1 MKRTIRHIIV
11 HAVERSE
18 AKKLLNKNFH
28 YCINPYGTMQTGCP
42 CWCATD
48 NIPAVDAQAIHIH
61 YIIDRSHLTRGL
73 LLGSPEQQERLF
85 DKILA
90 LTGTYRNATIS
101 NATDYEE
108 RLYGQKDF
116 EVKQWLS
123 TYLPRVLEDD
133 LDVTTGKQTV

>member
-1 MKRTIRHIIV
+1 MKRTISHIII
-11 HAVERSE
+11 HAVGRSE
-18 AKKLLNKNFH
+18 AKKLLHENFH
-28 YCINPYGTMQTGCP
+28 YCINPYGTLQTGCS
-42 CWCATD
+42 WRSATT
-48 NIPAVDAQAIHIH
+48 NIPCMDAQAIHIL
-61 YIIDRSHLTRGL
+61 YIIDRCHLTRGL

-90 LTGTYRNATIS
+90 LTGTYPNATIS

-108 RLYGQKDF
+108 RPYGQKDF

-133 LDVTTGKQTV
+133 LEVITGKQTV